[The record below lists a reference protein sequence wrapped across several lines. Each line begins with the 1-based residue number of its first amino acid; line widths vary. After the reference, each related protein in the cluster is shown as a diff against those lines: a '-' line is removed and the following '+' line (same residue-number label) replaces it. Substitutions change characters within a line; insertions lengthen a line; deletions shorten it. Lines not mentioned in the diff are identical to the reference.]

1 MTDLISSPPYVPAT
15 FNTFFGAT
23 IAGTITT
30 TPHTWTADGTGLFH
44 TTTDLKAEWLN
55 FYNTMMNGDPST
67 LTFIQRLEGNA
78 EAVFENTGLSK
89 LDATTQMRDR
99 EDVQRDLDAVAA
111 AMNQL
116 GLNPK
121 AALTTSG
128 YLAVERVIESNA
140 TLEELGMQG
149 HGLNS
154 PSVARYNGYTNDFQ
168 NNVDTST
175 LYVGGGLNNNQNALA
190 TFFDDNILSH
200 LMFPTVAENGQLQQL
215 NQNANAENTLSSA
228 VGALDVSGT
237 SRVYTTADFCATP
250 GTASSTP
257 AAPPLVVPPVPLPP
271 GSMTTLFGDVI
282 STTITVNGHTWVAD
296 STGLFQTTTDLGAE
310 WKTYYQMEL
319 NGQGNALNA
328 IQRLEGN
335 AEAVFE
341 NTYLS
346 RLATTNP
353 AQLRLDRQD
362 VQRSLDAMAG
372 VMLSSGIGLNT
383 ALTVQTYLSLGHA
396 LQNNAALE
404 ELANQGHGLNTPPA
418 TRYRGYTNDFQ
429 NNVDN
434 STLYVGGG
442 LNTGDRAI
450 AAFFDDNILS
460 HLSFPVVA
468 QNGELEQLNQNGAA
482 ENTVQAQ
489 VDALNASMF
498 TRVYKSVDFNIPGT
512 VPPGS
517 GSGNEPPAGSVT
529 TFFGASIAPSMTVNG
544 HVWTVGTDGRFHTTT
559 NLAAEWQGYYQQMLA
574 GNGASLTAIQ
584 RLEGNAEAVFENTGL
599 AKYTATQ
606 LQYYREDAQRDF
618 DAIAAT
624 MSRLGLGGTLLTT
637 QDYLNIAN
645 NLQSDAALEELAM
658 QGHGLNDAPFSKYY
672 GYTTD
677 FQNNS
682 DNATF
687 YVGGGLDNG
696 QHAIAAFF
704 DDAILSHLMFPVI
717 SQYGQMTQLN
727 QNGNN
732 ENTLV
737 AATGA
742 LNDAM
747 FRRVYVAGDF
757 SKTASAVGPVV
768 YVSPAAQIATA
779 PALPVPGAGQM
790 LSYDGAIVSTTLTV
804 DGHTWVA
811 DAQGRYQ
818 TTSDLNLEWYN
829 AYQTA
834 LAGGP
839 LTLVQH
845 WEANAEAVLENTALS
860 QISDG
865 MGQTDRSDVQRVIDA
880 VVTIMGQLGLGNA
893 PLTAQDYLNIEHALA
908 KNAALQELAI
918 QGEGL
923 YVPYVYGQTKYNG
936 YTSDFQYNF
945 DPHTLYV
952 GGGLDTGERAV
963 ADFMAD
969 CVIGHW
975 SFPTIAQNGQIEQ
988 LNQNGFANNTLSAT
1002 VAAVNATLFT
1012 RIYKAADFMIPGAM
1026 PKLPAPAA
1034 PATIT
1039 GLYGDTI
1046 AGTLVANGHT
1056 WTVDA
1061 SGLFHTT
1068 TNLDMEW
1075 RTNYQIMLAGHGDT
1089 LTATQ
1094 RMEGNAEAVFEA
1106 TAINTLWMGA
1116 AKEAAY
1122 REDVQRVI
1130 DAVAEAMKIDQSQ
1143 YGYNANAPLSE
1154 ASYVRLSETLR
1165 GNAAL
1170 LELATQGAGVTYAP
1184 SARYNGAYKDIYAG
1198 SDWSTY
1204 YVGGGTDNGKLA
1216 APYFFFDTVLSFLP
1230 SAVVWQN
1237 GHWEQLNQNGDAVL
1251 TAQQAAANLNET
1263 MFRRVLVASDFST
1276 SATAVGAVK
1285 LVANAPASGAAAI
1298 SGIVAPAGMMVTLD
1312 GSVIATTMVVNG
1324 HTWTATSAGTFVT
1337 TADLATEW
1345 KSYYAQMLA
1354 GNGGALNAIQ
1364 RAEGNAE
1371 AVFEATSIKTAS
1383 ASMQAL
1389 DRMAVQR
1396 ELDAVAAAIQINA
1409 TTLGI
1414 DPTAPLVQGSYL
1426 ALERT
1431 LQTNAALEELA
1442 VQGHGLS
1449 SPPSGRYTGYINY
1462 FKNADSQTKYFGG
1475 GTDNGLNALST
1486 FFGDAIAANTPFA
1499 VVWHNGKLVQLD
1511 QNGTPIALSLAS
1523 EIALVDDTLFNRTY
1537 KSTDF
1542 HK

>member
-15 FNTFFGAT
+15 FNTFFGVT

-30 TPHTWTADGTGLFH
+30 TPHTWTADSTGLFR

-55 FYNTMMNGDPST
+55 FYNTMLTGDPST

-89 LDATTQMRDR
+89 LDATTQVRDR

-116 GLNPK
+116 GLDPK

-140 TLEELGMQG
+140 PLEELGMQG

-154 PSVARYNGYTNDFQ
+154 PSVSRYNGYTNDFQ

-190 TFFDDNILSH
+190 AFFDDNILSH

-228 VGALDVSGT
+228 VGALDASGT
-237 SRVYTTADFCATP
+237 SRVYTATDFRATP
-250 GTASSTP
+250 GTESSTP
-257 AAPPLVVPPVPLPP
+257 AAPPVVPPVPLPP

-282 STTITVNGHTWVAD
+282 STTITINGHTWVAD

-310 WKTYYQMEL
+310 WTTYYQMML
-319 NGQGNALNA
+319 NGQGSTLNA

-341 NTYLS
+341 DTYLS
-346 RLATTNP
+346 RVAQTNP
-353 AQLRLDRQD
+353 VQLRLDRED
-362 VQRSLDAMAG
+362 VQRELDAMEAAMVAAG
-372 VMLSSGIGLNT
+372 MDLNT
-383 ALTVQTYLSLGHA
+383 PLAVQSYLTLGHT
-396 LQNNAALE
+396 LQNNATLE
-404 ELANQGHGLNTPPA
+404 ELAIQGHGLNSPPA
-418 TRYRGYTNDFQ
+418 VRYRGYTNDFQ

-434 STLYVGGG
+434 NTLYIGGG
-442 LNTGDRAI
+442 LNTGERAI

-460 HLSFPVVA
+460 HLSFPAVA
-468 QNGELEQLNQNGAA
+468 QSGQLIQLNQNGAN
-482 ENTVQAQ
+482 ENTVQEA
-489 VDALNASMF
+489 VNGLNASMF
-498 TRVYKSVDFNIPGT
+498 TRVYTKADFNIPGT
-512 VPPGS
+512 TVAGDS
-517 GSGNEPPAGSVT
+517 QPAGTIT
-529 TFFGASIAPSMTVNG
+529 TFFGDTIAASMTVNG
-544 HVWTVGTDGRFHTTT
+544 HVWTVGLDGRFHTLT
-559 NLAAEWQGYYQQMLA
+559 NLMTEWQGYYKQMLA

-584 RLEGNAEAVFENTGL
+584 RLEGNAEAVFENTNL
-599 AKYTATQ
+599 SKVTPAQ
-606 LQYYREDAQRDF
+606 QQSYREDAQREF
-618 DAIAAT
+618 DAISAEMA
-624 MSRLGLGGTLLTT
+624 RLGLGSTLLTT

-645 NLQSDAALEELAM
+645 GLQADPSLEELAM
-658 QGHGLNDAPFSKYY
+658 QGHGLNDAPSIKYY

-732 ENTLV
+732 EDTLA

-742 LNDAM
+742 LNDSM

-768 YVSPAAQIATA
+768 YVSPAAQTATA
-779 PALPVPGAGQM
+779 PALPTPGAGQM

-834 LAGGP
+834 LAGGL

-845 WEANAEAVLENTALS
+845 WEANAEAVFENTALS

-865 MGQTDRSDVQRVIDA
+865 MGQTDRSNVQRVIDA

-893 PLTAQDYLNIEHALA
+893 PLTAQDYLNIEHALQT
-908 KNAALQELAI
+908 NAALEELAI

-923 YVPYVYGQTKYNG
+923 YLPYVAGQTKYDG

-952 GGGLDTGERAV
+952 GGGLETGERAV

-969 CVIGHW
+969 SVIGHW

-1012 RIYKAADFMIPGAM
+1012 RIYKAADFTIPGAM

-1061 SGLFHTT
+1061 NGLFHTT

-1075 RTNYQIMLAGHGDT
+1075 RTYYQIMLAGNGDT

-1094 RMEGNAEAVFEA
+1094 RMEGNAEAVFEN
-1106 TAINTLWMGA
+1106 TSINTLWMGA
-1116 AKEAAY
+1116 AKEEAY

-1130 DAVAEAMKIDQSQ
+1130 DAIAEAMKIDQSQ

-1204 YVGGGTDNGKLA
+1204 YVGGGIDNGKLA

-1285 LVANAPASGAAAI
+1285 LVAHAPASGAAAI
-1298 SGIVAPAGMMVTLD
+1298 TGIVAPAGMMVTLD

-1324 HTWTATSAGTFVT
+1324 HTWTATGAGSFVT

-1345 KSYYAQMLA
+1345 KAYYAQMLA
-1354 GNGGALNAIQ
+1354 GNGGSLSAIQ

-1371 AVFEATSIKTAS
+1371 AAFEATSIKTAS
-1383 ASMQAL
+1383 AAAQAL

-1396 ELDAVAAAIQINA
+1396 ELDAMAAAIQIDA

-1414 DPTAPLVQGSYL
+1414 DPKAPLVQGSYL

-1449 SPPSGRYTGYINY
+1449 SPPSGQYTGYINY
-1462 FKNADSQTKYFGG
+1462 FKSADSQTKYYGG
-1475 GTDNGLNALST
+1475 GTDNGVNALST

-1511 QNGTPIALSLAS
+1511 QNGAPIALSLAN